1 MQIIG
6 DLLRR
11 LGHQPWFA
19 QAIKAAA
26 PLDKRLYQL
35 SGGRLR
41 LAIGQQQLLLTTIGR
56 KSGLPRTV
64 PLLYARDG
72 DSYVVVASNMG
83 QEKHPAWMHNLTANP
98 EATLNVAGREF
109 PVRARLAEDADRERV
124 WPAVVAVYP
133 AYDTYVERASHRDI
147 RVFLLDEVSQAGT
160 EGAGSE
166 TAGSEAA
173 TGTPSQDGDGHA

>member
-6 DLLRR
+6 DLLRK

-19 QAIKAAA
+19 HAIKAVA

-41 LAIGQQQLLLTTIGR
+41 LAIGQQQLLLTTTGR

-72 DSYVVVASNMG
+72 DSYVVIASNMG
-83 QEKHPAWMHNLTANP
+83 QAKHPAWMYNLSANP
-98 EATLNVAGREF
+98 DATLNVRGREF
-109 PVRARLAEDADRERV
+109 PVRARVADDADRERV
-124 WPAVVAVYP
+124 WPAVIEVYP
-133 AYDTYVERASHRDI
+133 AYDTYLARASHRDI
-147 RVFLLDEVSQAGT
+147 RVFLLDEMPAGDTTAPGHAPEAGT
-160 EGAGSE
+160 PQ
-166 TAGSEAA
+166 
-173 TGTPSQDGDGHA
+173 PS

>member
-6 DLLRR
+6 DLLRK

-26 PLDKRLYQL
+26 PLDKRLYRI

-41 LAIGQQQLLLTTIGR
+41 LAIGQPQLLLTTIGR

-72 DSYVVVASNMG
+72 DTYVVVASNMG
-83 QEKHPAWMHNLTANP
+83 QAKHPAWMYNLTATP
-98 EATLNVAGREF
+98 EATLNVRGREF
-109 PVRARLAEDADRERV
+109 PVRARIASDSDRERV
-124 WPAVVAVYP
+124 WPKVTQVYP
-133 AYDTYVERASHRDI
+133 AYDTYVARASHRDI
-147 RVFLLDEVSQAGT
+147 RVFLLDEVTAQEADEAMPSRGAADDSTDASQAPT
-160 EGAGSE
+160 
-166 TAGSEAA
+166 
-173 TGTPSQDGDGHA
+173 